1 MKFLSKKIKQAQH
14 LYKTNKALGIVLYA
28 VTGVLSIVFLPEL
41 LGFFA
46 PQYIFKTVWPLK
58 LNIFIKILILA
69 ISFAILAVIVWTFFG
84 IVKGL
89 LGQIFSLFKF

>member
-1 MKFLSKKIKQAQH
+1 MKFLTNKITQAKE
-14 LYKTNKALGIVLYA
+14 LYKRNKILGILLFA
-28 VTGVLSIVFLPEL
+28 ISGVLSIVFLPEL
-41 LGFFA
+41 IGFFA

-69 ISFAILAVIVWTFFG
+69 ITFAILAVIVWTFFV
-84 IVKGL
+84 IVKVL